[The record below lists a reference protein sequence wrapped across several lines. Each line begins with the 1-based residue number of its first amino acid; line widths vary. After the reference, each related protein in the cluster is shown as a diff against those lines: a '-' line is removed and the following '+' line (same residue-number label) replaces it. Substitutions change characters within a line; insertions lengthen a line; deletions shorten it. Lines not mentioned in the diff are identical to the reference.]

1 MALKDLLDGG
11 DFSFLEGNIQ
21 DDGMNLGYAANLDK
35 ASSQEIYKNSEFIQ
49 DVIDYYSE
57 RDGTQFQ
64 SVQEAY
70 DKFWSDRTWRNMN
83 TISIGRDY
91 LDGKSNS
98 SQQNVCLLYTSPSPR
113 DGLLS
118 RMPSSA

>member
-1 MALKDLLDGG
+1 MALKDQAMDGG

-57 RDGTQFQ
+57 RDGIQFQ
-64 SVQEAY
+64 SVEEAY

-98 SQQNVCLLYTSPSPR
+98 AQQTVRLARLQR
-113 DGLLS
+113 VL
-118 RMPSSA
+118 